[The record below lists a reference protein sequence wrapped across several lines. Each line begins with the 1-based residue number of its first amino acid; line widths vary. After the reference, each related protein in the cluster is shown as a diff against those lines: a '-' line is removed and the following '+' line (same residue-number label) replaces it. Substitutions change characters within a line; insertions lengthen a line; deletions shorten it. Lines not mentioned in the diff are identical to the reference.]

1 MNCPF
6 CEVEES
12 RVILESDIGLVIRDA
27 FPISPGHT
35 LVIPKKHMPS
45 FFELE
50 RADRD
55 GLLDL
60 LEKAK
65 LNLDREYNPQSYN
78 VGINDGPAAGQT
90 IPHLHIHIIPRY
102 RGDCEDPRG
111 GVRWINPDKAKY
123 WNSR

>member
-6 CEVEES
+6 CEIEES

-35 LVIPKKHMPS
+35 LVIPKKHIPS
-45 FFELE
+45 FFKLE

-78 VGINDGPAAGQT
+78 VGINDGPEAGQT

-123 WNSR
+123 WSSG